1 MYVAVVGS
9 GRGSTKKYV
18 LIKESFRN
26 EKGQPRSRTVQNLGP
41 LDALLEKDPQALE
54 KLRAQYQSDR
64 DAKRST
70 AAAVRTGLVQAQ
82 LQAAEESHLPIPLVR
97 YGHFPLRR
105 IWTKDLQLDVK
116 IRNLQAKSAQR
127 FDRNAALSFM
137 TFMKVL
143 DPHSILFSYSS
154 KDSFIG
160 DPAADLSLDNLYSTL
175 DFMQSSKN
183 ELFGWINRR
192 LDEQFGKKRATLVF
206 YDVTNTYF
214 EAPMTDAERNYER
227 ADFPDLLVEAAKRA
241 RDEKRLPSTCFD
253 EEGELIPSELPDS
266 FWNEVTCDEKLRYLR
281 MRGPSKEHRFDL
293 PLVSVALVIDSMGF
307 PMDFAVYAGN
317 ASEFTTMKNSIE
329 ELKRKYAI
337 EDAVVVADRGLNST
351 ENLKMLRDAKLGYL
365 VAQKVSQLDA
375 ETEAAMLDLDSY
387 EYVNPT
393 RPDSTRFKV
402 IPNWKKHG
410 RSGGLSTSLVFT
422 YNEKRRKRD
431 LAILEA
437 WRQVILRK
445 KEAGEKVSPKKFGWA
460 SIVKTDGTLESA
472 ILGINEALYEKK
484 VRLCGF
490 AGLVYED
497 AVDYRKRLA
506 AAEAQEQEQ
515 AEEKGRKSKKNV
527 TALATEPDEDAK
539 RRLGAFVASTYARLN
554 QIEDAFRVMKSNLGL
569 RPMFVRNSIH
579 VQGHVGICV
588 LALLLVRLL
597 QDKLK
602 KAGVQ
607 MSIDEISRSLRTAS
621 TAVLRSGDSLCF
633 QHVGEIVNPRRRNPS
648 LSTDEL
654 LTLIREEKQKANG
667 IWTIMQACGLKPLP
681 RATNRHELARC
692 LGTRFGSDQE
702 ALSPIVL
709 EQL

>member
-1 MYVAVVGS
+1 M
-9 GRGSTKKYV
+9 
-18 LIKESFRN
+18 
-26 EKGQPRSRTVQNLGP
+26 
-41 LDALLEKDPQALE
+41 
-54 KLRAQYQSDR
+54 
-64 DAKRST
+64 
-70 AAAVRTGLVQAQ
+70 
-82 LQAAEESHLPIPLVR
+82 
-97 YGHFPLRR
+97 
-105 IWTKDLQLDVK
+105 
-116 IRNLQAKSAQR
+116 
-127 FDRNAALSFM
+127 
-137 TFMKVL
+137 
-143 DPHSILFSYSS
+143 
-154 KDSFIG
+154 
-160 DPAADLSLDNLYSTL
+160 
-175 DFMQSSKN
+175 
-183 ELFGWINRR
+183 
-192 LDEQFGKKRATLVF
+192 
-206 YDVTNTYF
+206 
-214 EAPMTDAERNYER
+214 
-227 ADFPDLLVEAAKRA
+227 
-241 RDEKRLPSTCFD
+241 
-253 EEGELIPSELPDS
+253 
-266 FWNEVTCDEKLRYLR
+266 
-281 MRGPSKEHRFDL
+281 
-293 PLVSVALVIDSMGF
+293 
-307 PMDFAVYAGN
+307 
-317 ASEFTTMKNSIE
+317 
-329 ELKRKYAI
+329 
-337 EDAVVVADRGLNST
+337 
-351 ENLKMLRDAKLGYL
+351 
-365 VAQKVSQLDA
+365 
-375 ETEAAMLDLDSY
+375 
-387 EYVNPT
+387 
-393 RPDSTRFKV
+393 
-402 IPNWKKHG
+402 
-410 RSGGLSTSLVFT
+410 VFT

-621 TAVLRSGDSLCF
+621 TAVLQSGDSLCF